1 VTRRAFLLALA
12 VLAASPAAG
21 APRSSIP
28 ATAFTDFAF
37 IQHPG
42 AALPLDVR
50 LRGPDGSPLRL
61 GDLFTGPPVLLDF
74 EYARCTTLCGVMLD
88 QVTATL
94 AALPLEPERD
104 YRLVAIDIDP
114 ATTPQQAMAFAQAH
128 GADRPGMTVLTGAGA
143 EIRRVADAAGFPYRL
158 DAATGQYAHPAG
170 FVIATP
176 DGTISRYLL
185 GLDWR
190 PLDLRLGLVEAAGDR
205 ITAPSEQAL
214 LFCYCYDPQTGRYN
228 LAIGRLLEIVGVTT
242 LFTVGGMIAL
252 ATRRG
257 A

>member
-1 VTRRAFLLALA
+1 MTRRAFLLALA

-37 IQHPG
+37 MQHPG

-88 QVTATL
+88 QVTAAL
-94 AALPLEPERD
+94 AALPLEPEHD

-114 ATTPQQAMAFAQAH
+114 ATTPQQAIAFARAH
-128 GADRPGMTVLTGAGA
+128 GADRPGMTVLTGDEA
-143 EIRRVADAAGFPYRL
+143 EIRRVADVAGFPFRH
-158 DAATGQYAHPAG
+158 DPATGQYAHPAG

-176 DGTISRYLL
+176 NGTVSRYLL

-190 PLDLRLGLVEAAGDR
+190 PLDLRLALVEAAGR
-205 ITAPSEQAL
+205 RVAVPSEQAL
-214 LFCYCYDPQTGRYN
+214 LFCYRYDPKTGQYN
-228 LAIGRLLEIVGVTT
+228 LAIGRLLEIVGATT
-242 LFTVGGMIAL
+242 VLALGGMIAL
-252 ATRRG
+252 ATRR
-257 A
+257 AV

>member
-1 VTRRAFLLALA
+1 MPLALLLTLA

-28 ATAFTDFAF
+28 ATAFTNFTF

-42 AALPLDVR
+42 ASLPLDVR
-50 LRGPDGSPLRL
+50 LRGPTESPLRL

-94 AALPLEPERD
+94 AALPLEPECD
-104 YRLVAIDIDP
+104 YRLIVDIDP
-114 ATTPQQAMAFAQAH
+114 ATTPQQAIAFARAH
-128 GADRPGMTVLTGAGA
+128 GADPPGMTVLTGDEA
-143 EIRRVADAAGFPYRL
+143 EIGRVADVAGFPFRH
-158 DAATGQYAHPAG
+158 DPATGQYAHPAG

-176 DGTISRYLL
+176 NGTISSYLP

-190 PLDLRLGLVEAAGDR
+190 PLDLRLGLVEAAGR
-205 ITAPSEQAL
+205 RVAAPSGQAW
-214 LFCYCYDPQTGRYN
+214 LFCYYYDPKIGQYN

-242 LFTVGGMIAL
+242 VLAVGGIIAL
-252 ATRRG
+252 ATRR
-257 A
+257 AV